1 MKTISY
7 KHEFVDLV
15 SQLTPFNDKIV
26 IEFDEEADVTKIR
39 RQDDEKTAAYILSA
53 PREYFDIDNKVGFYK
68 YTEFYRFLKTLNN
81 PTIKI
86 NQNKLMLSN
95 DASKFTYIL
104 TDASRMKTGPNDF
117 NMEDPDFKFDL
128 DSDSLMEIVKMST
141 LLKNSK
147 HSEITCLD
155 NKINIKICMEA
166 GDNSFEKTF
175 DVTFTSKE
183 FSKEPLQF
191 KIFSDFFTKLPARH
205 NYTISIKAPG
215 HLIFEMKSDDIQLK
229 LYTALLRNRKRKG

>member
-1 MKTISY
+1 
-7 KHEFVDLV
+7 
-15 SQLTPFNDKIV
+15 
-26 IEFDEEADVTKIR
+26 
-39 RQDDEKTAAYILSA
+39 
-53 PREYFDIDNKVGFYK
+53 
-68 YTEFYRFLKTLNN
+68 LKTLNN

-86 NQNKLMLSN
+86 NQNKLMLSK

-117 NMEDPDFKFDL
+117 NMDDPDFKFDL
-128 DSDSLMEIVKMST
+128 DSESLMEIVKMST

-147 HSEITCLD
+147 HSEITCIGD
-155 NKINIKICMEA
+155 KINVKICMEE

-175 DVTFTSKE
+175 DAHITNES
-183 FSKEPLQF
+183 FSEEPLQF

-205 NYTISIKAPG
+205 DYTISIKAPG
-215 HLIFEMKSDDIQLK
+215 HLIFEMKSDNIQLK